1 MLEYFISKKHILER
15 KKQSIISIVGIM
27 IGILVLTV
35 SIGISN
41 GLNKNMINSVL
52 SISSHVLINEQNPI
66 IDYKKVIQDIEKIEG
81 VKGAVA
87 SVPFQGLLKYKNEY
101 NAENIVGMK
110 IQGFDFKSAI
120 KAMDLNKKIIAGE
133 ISENRDSIL
142 IGSEYALNTGIG
154 LGEVVTLISPDG
166 KEIKFK
172 VSGVFKTGY
181 YDYDNS
187 VAMINLESAQYITY
201 STNSINEINITLD
214 NPYNADKI
222 ANKISNEYG
231 LRNRTWGELNK
242 NLLTALSLEKSVMI
256 ILFSLI
262 VVIAGFVVWVTLN
275 MLVKEKIKDIGIMR
289 AMGFSKTNIMRIFLF
304 QGLILGSIGIILGIL
319 ISLAILWYIK
329 NYSIPGI
336 SSIYYIKAI
345 PIEISIKE
353 ILMISGANF
362 VVILCSSIFPAYLA
376 AGLETQEA
384 LKYE

>member
-1 MLEYFISKKHILER
+1 
-15 KKQSIISIVGIM
+15 
-27 IGILVLTV
+27 
-35 SIGISN
+35 
-41 GLNKNMINSVL
+41 
-52 SISSHVLINEQNPI
+52 
-66 IDYKKVIQDIEKIEG
+66 
-81 VKGAVA
+81 
-87 SVPFQGLLKYKNEY
+87 
-101 NAENIVGMK
+101 MK
-110 IQGFDFKSAI
+110 IQGFDFKSAK

-231 LRNRTWGELNK
+231 FRNRTWGELNK